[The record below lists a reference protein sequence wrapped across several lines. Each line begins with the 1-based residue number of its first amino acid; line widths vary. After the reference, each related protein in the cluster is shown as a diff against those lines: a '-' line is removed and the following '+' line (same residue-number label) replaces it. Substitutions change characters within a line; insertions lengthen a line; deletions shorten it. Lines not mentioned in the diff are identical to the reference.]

1 MDNKIILINK
11 EKGISSYKKI
21 REIQKKYNY
30 SKIGHAGTLD
40 PMAEGLVIAM
50 SDNATKLSDM
60 LMKKDK
66 IYQVEMCLY
75 YQTDTLDLEGNIVY
89 TDEEKKIY
97 KEEEIIDAM
106 SSFIGTSM
114 QKPPMY
120 SAIKLN
126 GLKMYKLARK
136 NIEVD
141 IPDRQVN
148 IYYINNIKITGDKI
162 SFETKVSSGT
172 YIRSLVRDIGLK
184 LGTYATMTKLVRTKI
199 DNFKLPEDVKIM
211 EVDDAINLDKIV
223 LDYKQYFAIK
233 NGMTCIITS
242 DLYSKDMKL
251 NAYYDDRYVGIIEVC
266 DKKNNNNNIYIKRT
280 KFFD

>member
-21 REIQKKYNY
+21 REVQKKYNY

-89 TDEEKKIY
+89 IDKEKKIY
-97 KEEEIIDAM
+97 KEKEIIDAI

-126 GLKMYKLARK
+126 GLKMYELARK

-184 LGTYATMTKLVRTKI
+184 LGTYATMTKLVRTQI

-211 EVDDAINLDKIV
+211 EVDDAINLDKFI

-251 NAYYDDRYVGIIEVC
+251 NAYYDDKYVGIIEVC
-266 DKKNNNNNIYIKRT
+266 DKKNNNIYIKRT

>member
-21 REIQKKYNY
+21 REVQKKYNY

-89 TDEEKKIY
+89 IDEEKKIY
-97 KEEEIIDAM
+97 KEKEIIDAI

-126 GLKMYKLARK
+126 GLKMYELARK

-184 LGTYATMTKLVRTKI
+184 LGTYATMTKLVRTQI
-199 DNFKLPEDVKIM
+199 DNFKLPEDIEIM
-211 EVDDAINLDKIV
+211 EVDDAINLDKFI

-233 NGMTCIITS
+233 NGMTYIITS

-251 NAYYDDRYVGIIEVC
+251 NAYYDDKYVGIIEVC
-266 DKKNNNNNIYIKRT
+266 DKKNNNIYIKRT

>member
-21 REIQKKYNY
+21 REVQKKYNY

-89 TDEEKKIY
+89 IDEEKKIY
-97 KEEEIIDAM
+97 KEKEIIDAI

-126 GLKMYKLARK
+126 GLKMYELARK

-184 LGTYATMTKLVRTKI
+184 LGTYATMTKLVRTQI
-199 DNFKLPEDVKIM
+199 DNFKLPEDIEIM
-211 EVDDAINLDKIV
+211 EVDDAINLDKFI

-251 NAYYDDRYVGIIEVC
+251 NAYYDDKYVGIIEVC
-266 DKKNNNNNIYIKRT
+266 DKKNNNIYIKRT

>member
-75 YQTDTLDLEGNIVY
+75 YQTDTLDLEGDIVY
-89 TDEEKKIY
+89 IDEEKKLY
-97 KEEEIIDAM
+97 KEKEIIDAI

-126 GLKMYKLARK
+126 GLKMYELARK

-141 IPDRQVN
+141 ITDRQVN

-184 LGTYATMTKLVRTKI
+184 LGTYATMTKLVRTQI
-199 DNFKLPEDVKIM
+199 DNFKLPEDIEIM
-211 EVDDAINLDKIV
+211 EVDDAINLDKFI

-251 NAYYDDRYVGIIEVC
+251 NAYHDDKYVGIIEVC
-266 DKKNNNNNIYIKRT
+266 DKKNNNIYIKKT

>member
-1 MDNKIILINK
+1 MNNKIILINK

-21 REIQKKYNY
+21 KEIQKKYNY

-50 SDNATKLSDM
+50 SDNATKLSDT

-66 IYQVEMCLY
+66 VYQVEMCLY
-75 YQTDTLDLEGNIVY
+75 YQTDTLDLEGNIIYV
-89 TDEEKKIY
+89 DKEKKIY
-97 KEEEIIDAM
+97 TKEEVVYTI

-114 QKPPMY
+114 QKPPIY

-126 GLKMYKLARK
+126 GLKMYELARK
-136 NIEVD
+136 NIKID
-141 IPDRQVN
+141 IPNRQIN

-184 LGTYATMTKLVRTKI
+184 LGTYATMTKLIRTQI
-199 DNFKLPEDVKIM
+199 DNFKLPYDINIMDVDKAIILGKI
-211 EVDDAINLDKIV
+211 I
-223 LDYKQYFAIK
+223 LDYNQYFKIK
-233 NGMTCIITS
+233 NGMTCFMES
-242 DLYSKDMKL
+242 NKYEKYNKL
-251 NAYYDDRYVGIIEVC
+251 NAYYDNKYVGIVEVC
-266 DKKNNNNNIYIKRT
+266 NKNNNIYVKRT
-280 KFFD
+280 KFFN

>member
-75 YQTDTLDLEGNIVY
+75 YQTDTLDLEGNVVY
-89 TDEEKKIY
+89 IDEEKKIY
-97 KEEEIIDAM
+97 KEKEIIDAI

-126 GLKMYKLARK
+126 GLKMYELARK

-148 IYYINNIKITGDKI
+148 IYYINNIKITGDKV

-184 LGTYATMTKLVRTKI
+184 LGTYATMTKLVRTEI

-242 DLYSKDMKL
+242 DLYLKDMKL

-266 DKKNNNNNIYIKRT
+266 DKKNNNIYIKRT

>member
-89 TDEEKKIY
+89 IDEEKKIY
-97 KEEEIIDAM
+97 KEKEIIDVI

-126 GLKMYKLARK
+126 GLKMYELARK

-148 IYYINNIKITGDKI
+148 IYYIYNIKITGDKI

-184 LGTYATMTKLVRTKI
+184 LGTYATMTKLVRTQI
-199 DNFKLPEDVKIM
+199 DNFKLPEDIEIM
-211 EVDDAINLDKIV
+211 EVDDAINLDKFI

-251 NAYYDDRYVGIIEVC
+251 NAYYDDKYVGIIEVC
-266 DKKNNNNNIYIKRT
+266 DKKNNNIYIKRT

>member
-75 YQTDTLDLEGNIVY
+75 YQTDTLDLEGNVVY
-89 TDEEKKIY
+89 IDEEKKIY
-97 KEEEIIDAM
+97 KEKEIIDAI
-106 SSFIGTSM
+106 SSFIGASM

-126 GLKMYKLARK
+126 GLKMYELARK

-148 IYYINNIKITGDKI
+148 IYYINNIKITGDKV

-172 YIRSLVRDIGLK
+172 YIRSLVRDIALK
-184 LGTYATMTKLVRTKI
+184 LGTYATMTKLVRTQI
-199 DNFKLPEDVKIM
+199 DNFKLPEDVEIM
-211 EVDDAINLDKIV
+211 EVGDAINLDKFI

-251 NAYYDDRYVGIIEVC
+251 NAYYDDKYVGIIEVC
-266 DKKNNNNNIYIKRT
+266 DKKNNNIYIKRT

>member
-89 TDEEKKIY
+89 IDEEKKIY
-97 KEEEIIDAM
+97 KEKEIIDTM

-126 GLKMYKLARK
+126 GLKMYELARK

-172 YIRSLVRDIGLK
+172 YIRSLVRDIGIK
-184 LGTYATMTKLVRTKI
+184 LGTYATMTKLVRTEI
-199 DNFKLPEDVKIM
+199 DNFKLPEDIEIM
-211 EVDDAINLDKIV
+211 AVDDAINLDKFI

-251 NAYYDDRYVGIIEVC
+251 NAYYDDKYVGIIEVC
-266 DKKNNNNNIYIKRT
+266 DKKNNNIYIKRT

>member
-21 REIQKKYNY
+21 REVQKKYNY

-89 TDEEKKIY
+89 IDEEKKIY
-97 KEEEIIDAM
+97 KEKEIIDAI

-126 GLKMYKLARK
+126 GLKMYELARK

-148 IYYINNIKITGDKI
+148 IYYINNIKITDDKI

-184 LGTYATMTKLVRTKI
+184 LGTYATMTKLVRTQI
-199 DNFKLPEDVKIM
+199 DNFKLPEDIEIM
-211 EVDDAINLDKIV
+211 EVDDAINLDKFI

-251 NAYYDDRYVGIIEVC
+251 NAYYDDKYVGIIEVC
-266 DKKNNNNNIYIKRT
+266 DKKNNNIYIKRT

>member
-89 TDEEKKIY
+89 IDEEKKIY
-97 KEEEIIDAM
+97 KEKEIIDTM

-126 GLKMYKLARK
+126 GLKMYELARK

-172 YIRSLVRDIGLK
+172 YIRSLVRDIGIK
-184 LGTYATMTKLVRTKI
+184 LGTYATMTKLVRTEI
-199 DNFKLPEDVKIM
+199 DNFKLPEDIEIM
-211 EVDDAINLDKIV
+211 EVDDAINLDKFI

-251 NAYYDDRYVGIIEVC
+251 NAYYDDKYVGIIEVC
-266 DKKNNNNNIYIKRT
+266 DKKNNNIYIKRT

>member
-21 REIQKKYNY
+21 REVQKKYNY

-75 YQTDTLDLEGNIVY
+75 YQTDTVDLEGNIVY
-89 TDEEKKIY
+89 IDEEKKIY
-97 KEEEIIDAM
+97 KEKEIIDAI

-126 GLKMYKLARK
+126 GLKMYELARK

-172 YIRSLVRDIGLK
+172 YIRSLVRDIGLN
-184 LGTYATMTKLVRTKI
+184 LGTYATMTKLVRTQI
-199 DNFKLPEDVKIM
+199 DNFKLPEDIEIM
-211 EVDDAINLDKIV
+211 EVDDAINLDKFI

-251 NAYYDDRYVGIIEVC
+251 NAYFDDNYVGIIEVC
-266 DKKNNNNNIYIKRT
+266 DKKNNNIYIKRT

>member
-21 REIQKKYNY
+21 REVQKKYNY

-89 TDEEKKIY
+89 IDEEKKIY
-97 KEEEIIDAM
+97 KEKEIIDAI

-126 GLKMYKLARK
+126 GLKMYELARK

-184 LGTYATMTKLVRTKI
+184 LGTYATMTKLVRTQI
-199 DNFKLPEDVKIM
+199 DNFKLPEDIEIM
-211 EVDDAINLDKIV
+211 EVDDAINLDKFI
-223 LDYKQYFAIK
+223 LGYKQYFAIK

-251 NAYYDDRYVGIIEVC
+251 NAYYDNKYVGIIEVC
-266 DKKNNNNNIYIKRT
+266 DKKNNNIYIKRT

>member
-89 TDEEKKIY
+89 IDEEKKIY
-97 KEEEIIDAM
+97 KEKEIIDAM

-126 GLKMYKLARK
+126 GLKMYELARK

-141 IPDRQVN
+141 IPYRQVN

-199 DNFKLPEDVKIM
+199 DNFILPEDIEIM
-211 EVDDAINLDKIV
+211 EVDDAINLDKFI

-251 NAYYDDRYVGIIEVC
+251 NAYYDDKYVGIIEVC
-266 DKKNNNNNIYIKRT
+266 DKKNNNIYIKRT

>member
-75 YQTDTLDLEGNIVY
+75 YQTDTLDLEGKVVY
-89 TDEEKKIY
+89 IDEEKKIY
-97 KEEEIIDAM
+97 KEKEIIDAI

-126 GLKMYKLARK
+126 GLKMYELARK

-148 IYYINNIKITGDKI
+148 IYYINNIKITGDKV

-184 LGTYATMTKLVRTKI
+184 LGTYATMTKLVRTQI

-211 EVDDAINLDKIV
+211 EVDDAINLDKFI

-251 NAYYDDRYVGIIEVC
+251 NAYYDDKYVGIIEVC
-266 DKKNNNNNIYIKRT
+266 DKKNNNIYIKRT

>member
-75 YQTDTLDLEGNIVY
+75 YQTDTLDLEGDIVY
-89 TDEEKKIY
+89 IDEEKKIY
-97 KEEEIIDAM
+97 KEKEIIDAI

-126 GLKMYKLARK
+126 GLKMYELARK

-184 LGTYATMTKLVRTKI
+184 LGTYATMTKLVRTQI
-199 DNFKLPEDVKIM
+199 DNFKLPEDIEIM
-211 EVDDAINLDKIV
+211 EVDDAINLDKFI

-251 NAYYDDRYVGIIEVC
+251 NAYFDDNYVGIIEVC
-266 DKKNNNNNIYIKRT
+266 DKKNNNIYIKRT

>member
-60 LMKKDK
+60 LMKKEK

-75 YQTDTLDLEGNIVY
+75 YQTDTLDLEGNVVY
-89 TDEEKKIY
+89 IDEEKKIY
-97 KEEEIIDAM
+97 KEKEIIDAI
-106 SSFIGTSM
+106 SSFIGASM

-126 GLKMYKLARK
+126 GLKMYELARK

-148 IYYINNIKITGDKI
+148 IYYINNIKITGDKV

-172 YIRSLVRDIGLK
+172 YIRSLVRDIALK
-184 LGTYATMTKLVRTKI
+184 LGTYATMTKLVRTQI
-199 DNFKLPEDVKIM
+199 DNFKLPEDVEIM
-211 EVDDAINLDKIV
+211 EVDDAINLDKFI

-251 NAYYDDRYVGIIEVC
+251 NAYYDDKYVGIIEVC
-266 DKKNNNNNIYIKRT
+266 DKKNNNIYIKRT

>member
-50 SDNATKLSDM
+50 SDNATKLSDI

-89 TDEEKKIY
+89 IDEEKKIY
-97 KEEEIIDAM
+97 KEKEIIDAI

-126 GLKMYKLARK
+126 GLKMYELARK

-184 LGTYATMTKLVRTKI
+184 LGTYATMTKLVRTQI
-199 DNFKLPEDVKIM
+199 DNFKLPEDIEIM
-211 EVDDAINLDKIV
+211 EVDDAINLDKFI

-251 NAYYDDRYVGIIEVC
+251 NAYYDDKYVGIIEVC
-266 DKKNNNNNIYIKRT
+266 DKKNNNIYIKRT

>member
-75 YQTDTLDLEGNIVY
+75 YQTDTLDLEGDIVY
-89 TDEEKKIY
+89 IDEEKKIY
-97 KEEEIIDAM
+97 KEKEIIDAI

-126 GLKMYKLARK
+126 GLKMYELARK

-184 LGTYATMTKLVRTKI
+184 LGTYATMTKLVRTQI
-199 DNFKLPEDVKIM
+199 DNFKLPEDIEIM
-211 EVDDAINLDKIV
+211 EVDDAINLDKFI

-251 NAYYDDRYVGIIEVC
+251 NAYYDDKYVGIIEVC
-266 DKKNNNNNIYIKRT
+266 DKKNNNTYIKRT

>member
-75 YQTDTLDLEGNIVY
+75 YQTDTLDLEGNVVY
-89 TDEEKKIY
+89 IDEEKKIY
-97 KEEEIIDAM
+97 KEKEIIDAI

-126 GLKMYKLARK
+126 GLKMYELARK

-184 LGTYATMTKLVRTKI
+184 LGTYATMTKLVRTQI
-199 DNFKLPEDVKIM
+199 DNFKLPEDIEIM
-211 EVDDAINLDKIV
+211 EVDDAINLDKFI

-251 NAYYDDRYVGIIEVC
+251 NAYYDDKYVGIIEVC
-266 DKKNNNNNIYIKRT
+266 DKKNNNIYIKRT

>member
-21 REIQKKYNY
+21 REVQKKYNY

-89 TDEEKKIY
+89 IDEEKKIY
-97 KEEEIIDAM
+97 KEKEIIDAI

-126 GLKMYKLARK
+126 GLKMYELARK

-184 LGTYATMTKLVRTKI
+184 LGTYATMTKLVRTQI
-199 DNFKLPEDVKIM
+199 DNFKLPEDIEIM
-211 EVDDAINLDKIV
+211 EVDDAINLDKFI

-251 NAYYDDRYVGIIEVC
+251 NAYYDDKYVGIIEVC
-266 DKKNNNNNIYIKRT
+266 DKKDNNIYIKRT

>member
-21 REIQKKYNY
+21 REVQKKYNY

-50 SDNATKLSDM
+50 SDNATKLSDI

-89 TDEEKKIY
+89 IDEEKKIY
-97 KEEEIIDAM
+97 KEKEIIDAI

-126 GLKMYKLARK
+126 GLKMYELARK

-184 LGTYATMTKLVRTKI
+184 LGTYATMTKLVRTQI
-199 DNFKLPEDVKIM
+199 DNFKLPEDIEIM
-211 EVDDAINLDKIV
+211 EVDDAINLDKFI

-251 NAYYDDRYVGIIEVC
+251 NAYYDDKYVGIIEVC
-266 DKKNNNNNIYIKRT
+266 DKKNNNIYIKRT

>member
-75 YQTDTLDLEGNIVY
+75 YQTDTLDLEGNVVY
-89 TDEEKKIY
+89 IDEEKKIY
-97 KEEEIIDAM
+97 KEKEIIDAI
-106 SSFIGTSM
+106 SSFIGASM

-126 GLKMYKLARK
+126 GLKMYELARK

-148 IYYINNIKITGDKI
+148 IYYINNIKITGDKV

-172 YIRSLVRDIGLK
+172 YIRSLVRDIALK
-184 LGTYATMTKLVRTKI
+184 LGTYATMTKLVRTQI
-199 DNFKLPEDVKIM
+199 DNFKLPEDVEIM
-211 EVDDAINLDKIV
+211 EVDDAINLDKFI

-251 NAYYDDRYVGIIEVC
+251 NAYYDDKYVGIIEVC
-266 DKKNNNNNIYIKRT
+266 DKKNNNIYIKRT

>member
-75 YQTDTLDLEGNIVY
+75 YQTDTIDLEGNIVY
-89 TDEEKKIY
+89 IDEEKKIY
-97 KEEEIIDAM
+97 KEKEIIDAI

-126 GLKMYKLARK
+126 GLKMYELARK

-141 IPDRQVN
+141 IPYRQVN

-184 LGTYATMTKLVRTKI
+184 IGTYATMTKLVRTKI
-199 DNFKLPEDVKIM
+199 DNFKLPEDIEIM
-211 EVDDAINLDKIV
+211 EVDDAINLDKFI

-251 NAYYDDRYVGIIEVC
+251 NAYYDDKYVGIIEVC
-266 DKKNNNNNIYIKRT
+266 DKKNNNIYIKRT

>member
-89 TDEEKKIY
+89 IDEEKKIY
-97 KEEEIIDAM
+97 KEKEIIDVI

-126 GLKMYKLARK
+126 GLKMYELARK

-184 LGTYATMTKLVRTKI
+184 LGTYATMTKLVRTQI
-199 DNFKLPEDVKIM
+199 DNFKLPKDIEIM
-211 EVDDAINLDKIV
+211 EVDDAINLDKFI

-233 NGMTCIITS
+233 NGMTYIITS

-251 NAYYDDRYVGIIEVC
+251 NAYYNDKYVGIIEVC
-266 DKKNNNNNIYIKRT
+266 DKKNNNIYIKRT

>member
-89 TDEEKKIY
+89 IDEEKKLY
-97 KEEEIIDAM
+97 KEKEIIDAM

-126 GLKMYKLARK
+126 GLKMYELARK

-199 DNFKLPEDVKIM
+199 DNFKLPEDIEIM
-211 EVDDAINLDKIV
+211 EVDDAINLDKFI

-251 NAYYDDRYVGIIEVC
+251 NAYYDNKYVGIIEVC
-266 DKKNNNNNIYIKRT
+266 DKKNNNIYIKRT